1 MARVRAAARLRR
13 VIRAASLAGLAL
25 VACLASPAL
34 AQKSADTLRIS
45 SRDAIPNLD
54 PYHNPL
60 RAGLVV
66 AHQTFD
72 GLVYRD
78 PDSFTIKPLL
88 AVSWKYVDDTT
99 LEFVLRQ
106 GVKFHDGSAFSAD
119 DVVYTLNS
127 IMTDPMVSV
136 PSNYE
141 WLAGTEKVDDTH
153 VRVKLKRVFPA
164 ALEYIAIVLPILP
177 KAYRERV
184 GADNFDKSPVG
195 AGPYRFSRVAG
206 TTEIDLERFDDYY
219 ADSPKG
225 KPAIRW
231 LVIHEV
237 PDAASEL
244 ADLLGGRADWIWN
257 FVADDFETITK
268 VPTLVALR
276 NESMRIGYLAM
287 DAAGRS
293 GAANPFTNPKVR
305 QAVYY
310 AIDRQA
316 MAKNLMQ
323 GLSRVPEAPCYPTQF
338 GCDAWA
344 AVRYDYNPAK
354 AKQLLAEAGYPD
366 GFDAEIVSYVLP
378 QYSGAVQGY
387 LRAVG
392 INTNVTTMQ
401 VAAAVQRITDGRA
414 TMSLGSFGSYSIN
427 DVSAI
432 LPYFFGGGSN
442 DYARNPELEKLVEQG
457 GASINPDERRRNY
470 IQAIHLITEQ
480 GYWLPLHTYVT
491 TYGFSRQ
498 LNFKPYPDEI
508 PRFYLSNWK

>member
-1 MARVRAAARLRR
+1 MRS
-13 VIRAASLAGLAL
+13 VIWLAGLLLA
-25 VACLASPAL
+25 ACLGAAPAV

-45 SRDAIPNLD
+45 WRDAIPNLD

-66 AHQTFD
+66 ARQTFD

-99 LEFVLRQ
+99 LEFELRR

-119 DVVYTLNS
+119 DVVYTLNA
-127 IMTDPMVSV
+127 ILTDPQVSV

-141 WLAGTEKVDDTH
+141 WLAGVEKVDDYR
-153 VRVKLKRVFPA
+153 VRVKLKWVFPA
-164 ALEYIAIVLPILP
+164 ALEYIAMVLPILP
-177 KAYRERV
+177 KAFRERV
-184 GADNFDKSPVG
+184 GTDAYAKAPVG
-195 AGPYRFSRVAG
+195 AGPYRFARIDDA
-206 TTEIDLERFDDYY
+206 TEIDLERFDDYY
-219 ADSPKG
+219 PDSPKG

-237 PDAASEL
+237 ADAATEL

-257 FVADDFETITK
+257 FDADNFAIIAK
-268 VPTLVALR
+268 LPTLEAVR
-276 NESMRIGYLAM
+276 TESMRLGYLSM
-287 DAAGRS
+287 DAAGRT
-293 GAANPFTNPKVR
+293 GADNPFTRLKVR
-305 QAVYY
+305 QAVFY

-316 MAKNLMQ
+316 IVKNLVQ
-323 GLSRVPEAPCYPTQF
+323 GLSRVPDAPCYPTQF

-354 AKQLLAEAGYPD
+354 AKQLLAEAGYPN
-366 GFDAEIVSYVLP
+366 GFDTDIVSYVLP
-378 QYSGAVQGY
+378 QYSGAVQAY

-392 INTNVTTMQ
+392 INANVITLQ
-401 VAAAVQRITDGRA
+401 VAAALQRITEGKA
-414 TMSLGSFGSYSIN
+414 AMALGTFGSYSIN

-432 LPYFFGGGSN
+432 LPYFFGGGGN
-442 DYARNPELEKLVEQG
+442 DYARNPELEKLVGQG
-457 GASINPDERRRNY
+457 GASINPDQRRRNY
-470 IQAIHLITEQ
+470 IQAIHLVTEQ
-480 GYWLPLHTYVT
+480 AYWLPLNTYLT

-498 LNFKPYPDEI
+498 LNFKPFPDEI
-508 PRFYLSNWK
+508 PRFYLSSWK